1 MRKLTY
7 DMAEGLE
14 NLIYTNGIL
23 AQSCFLLNY
32 NNLRLSYIERM
43 GLLFICYRT

>member
-14 NLIYTNGIL
+14 NLIYTNGIIL

-32 NNLRLSYIERM
+32 NNL
-43 GLLFICYRT
+43 